1 MRRPVLAVIALLVLA
16 ACRDGKADEPRT
28 TVPTAPSTTTT
39 TAVSY
44 EVPATIDIPYIEKV
58 MAALD
63 RVDGEAARRAAAQRQ
78 LDEEFLNYYAAIYT
92 SEYFDLVKQAW
103 YEIAGRG
110 FEDLVADP
118 GDPTTTVVKLIAASA
133 TCVLFQANRDF
144 SASFREP
151 DPPSGARYVALV
163 PLPPDRDP
171 GGRNPT
177 PWIMNFDGDYKS
189 GKEPTQED
197 ACAVS

>member
-118 GDPTTTVVKLIAASA
+118 GDP
-133 TCVLFQANRDF
+133 
-144 SASFREP
+144 
-151 DPPSGARYVALV
+151 
-163 PLPPDRDP
+163 